1 MPVVSHCICLDFVL
15 LSAEEW
21 HYLTLFFKRGS
32 IKLNVSMSQLTQT
45 TLRLS
50 CDLLILGSGL
60 FSLLKLFVSVEES
73 YFL

>member
-1 MPVVSHCICLDFVL
+1 
-15 LSAEEW
+15 
-21 HYLTLFFKRGS
+21 
-32 IKLNVSMSQLTQT
+32 MSQLTQT